1 MIVDCILVKGGS
13 PLEQDL
19 FYYTCRLTK
28 EHLGFGYEFGVVHYN
43 HNGCKLCEPYDVVV
57 NDLKTI

>member
-13 PLEQDL
+13 SLEKDL
-19 FYYTCRLTK
+19 FYYTCTLTK

-43 HNGCKLCEPYDVVV
+43 DKGYKLCEPYEVIV